1 MKEQWNGFKKIEF
14 DFEGFNATLVFP
26 KTADNDKNWAL
37 KTLYR
42 DAFPETEI
50 ELLKRGFHVA
60 FLDAENVWGTKNDCD
75 RKARFCKY
83 LIKEYGLNE
92 KLVPIGY
99 SSGGAHAVNFAGY
112 YPELI
117 KCMYIDAPLLNY
129 NACPGRIGSN
139 TASYYDDFAKAYN
152 GVTRFELFSLDVH
165 PLCRIPTLIEN
176 KIPVFLTYGP
186 QDTTLIAEEHA
197 MLMVDAYNKNK
208 DLLKV
213 IVRECQGHHPHGLL
227 ENIYIVA
234 DFICENV

>member
-1 MKEQWNGFKKIEF
+1 MQRLKKIQ
-14 DFEGFNATLVFP
+14 
-26 KTADNDKNWAL
+26 
-37 KTLYR
+37 
-42 DAFPETEI
+42 
-50 ELLKRGFHVA
+50 
-60 FLDAENVWGTKNDCD
+60 
-75 RKARFCKY
+75 RKLSKKY

-152 GVTRFELFSLDVH
+152 GVTRFELFSLDIH

-186 QDTTLIAEEHA
+186 QDTTLVAEEHA
-197 MLMVDAYNKNK
+197 MLMVDAYNKNII
-208 DLLKV
+208 DNRRLYNAVQALADNDW
-213 IVRECQGHHPHGLL
+213 GLL
-227 ENIYIVA
+227 ALRNSSILARLCGISPARFAPY
-234 DFICENV
+234 